1 MANIVIRCPVSQQVV
16 PTGLTTGMIVLDDMN
31 ITVVL
36 KCPVCRQL
44 HKWKQNDA
52 WVDGMPPRV

>member
-36 KCPVCRQL
+36 K
-44 HKWKQNDA
+44 QNDA